1 MKERRRF
8 KRLPVRGFMDCYVE
22 FISGEKQRR
31 THVLSISAG
40 GMYIAL
46 DERRDYDLTRGVEL
60 ANIRF
65 DNDAL
70 CCLELRGT
78 VAHRMSLGEI
88 GGCGIEFSDTG
99 AAQVHILERFVD
111 DKLLEWGLDE
121 A

>member
-8 KRLPVRGFMDCYVE
+8 KRLPVRGFMDCSVE
-22 FISGEKQRR
+22 FDASDKRRR

-40 GMYIAL
+40 GIYIAL

-60 ANIRF
+60 ENIRF
-65 DNDAL
+65 DNDIL

-88 GGCGIEFSDTG
+88 GGCGIEFSAAS
-99 AAQVHILERFVD
+99 AAQEHILERFVD